1 MSDTKVKT
9 MKIKIYTLWA
19 ILLIGKPL
27 LGQNVTLAMCLEA
40 TQKTATSTKQKEIE
54 QELGKLNARV
64 IQTGWLPQMSLNGQ
78 TTYQSDVTGL
88 AIEIPNLRMTPINK
102 DQYKTFIDIN
112 QLIYDGGASKIRT
125 MLQDLSSKN
134 TLTRI
139 QLANRNLLQ
148 ETQKIYFSALLA
160 QENRQIWET
169 AKEEI
174 LARKSVLETGIRFGA
189 RTKNQLDILA
199 VELLKIEQQIID
211 IRAAKTIAV
220 EMLNLL
226 TGMKLN
232 NLTSFQIPANIQKIT
247 PLSYETYE
255 MKLLQNQQSL
265 IATTEELNQ
274 SKLRP
279 KAFVFG
285 QGGYGNPALNMLK
298 NEFQSYY
305 LMGVRLNWDLSSFYT
320 KRLNQKS
327 SQLQKELIL
336 QHQSDLER
344 QLSMQ
349 YTKMSEEVKRYEKL
363 IEMDQ
368 AMISIRERISV
379 TAASELDLGTITATQ
394 FVTEKNAEKL
404 AKQSYLLHQIQK
416 LAFLQDATLL
426 FDSNSSL

>member
-54 QELGKLNARV
+54 QELGKLSARV

-112 QLIYDGGASKIRT
+112 QLIYDGGASKTRT

-199 VELLKIEQQIID
+199 VELLKIEQQITD
-211 IRAAKTIAV
+211 ISAAKTIAV

-232 NLTSFQIPANIQKIT
+232 NLTTFQIPANIQKIT

-274 SKLRP
+274 SKQRP
-279 KAFVFG
+279 KAFLFG

-298 NEFQSYY
+298 NEFQTYY

-416 LAFLQDATLL
+416 LAFLQDARLL

>member
-1 MSDTKVKT
+1 

-40 TQKTATSTKQKEIE
+40 AQKTATSTKQKEIE

-112 QLIYDGGASKIRT
+112 QLIYDGGASKTRT

-134 TLTRI
+134 SLTRI

-211 IRAAKTIAV
+211 ISAAKTIAV

-279 KAFVFG
+279 KAFLFG

-320 KRLNQKS
+320 KRLNQKAPNY
-327 SQLQKELIL
+327 K
-336 QHQSDLER
+336 
-344 QLSMQ
+344 
-349 YTKMSEEVKRYEKL
+349 
-363 IEMDQ
+363 
-368 AMISIRERISV
+368 
-379 TAASELDLGTITATQ
+379 
-394 FVTEKNAEKL
+394 KN
-404 AKQSYLLHQIQK
+404 
-416 LAFLQDATLL
+416 
-426 FDSNSSL
+426 

>member
-1 MSDTKVKT
+1 MKVK
-9 MKIKIYTLWA
+9 MYTLWA
-19 ILLIGKPL
+19 ILLIGKPI

-40 TQKTATSTKQKEIE
+40 AQKTATSSKQKEIE
-54 QELGKLNARV
+54 QELGKLNTRV

-88 AIEIPNLRMTPINK
+88 AIEIPNLHMTPINK
-102 DQYKTFIDIN
+102 DQYKTFIDLN
-112 QLIYDGGASKIRT
+112 QLIYDGGASKTRT

-139 QLANRNLLQ
+139 QLTNRNLLQ

-160 QENRQIWET
+160 QENRHIWET

-189 RTKNQLDILA
+189 RTKNQLDILT
-199 VELLKIEQQIID
+199 VELLKIEQQITD
-211 IRAAKTIAV
+211 VSAAKTIAI

-226 TGMKLN
+226 TGLKLN
-232 NLTSFQIPANIQKIT
+232 NLASFQIPTDVQKIT

-255 MKLLQNQQSL
+255 MKLLQNQQYL
-265 IATTEELNQ
+265 VATTEELNQ

-279 KAFVFG
+279 KAFLFG

-305 LMGVRLNWDLSSFYT
+305 LMGVRLNWGLSSFYT
-320 KRLNQKS
+320 KRLNQKN
-327 SQLQKELIL
+327 SQLQKELIH

-344 QLSMQ
+344 QLSIQ
-349 YTKMSEEVKRYEKL
+349 YTEKYRDWETDRKSTRL
-363 IEMDQ
+363 
-368 AMISIRERISV
+368 
-379 TAASELDLGTITATQ
+379 
-394 FVTEKNAEKL
+394 
-404 AKQSYLLHQIQK
+404 
-416 LAFLQDATLL
+416 
-426 FDSNSSL
+426 NSSH